1 MAKRSSRKSS
11 SGDEALLWGIA
22 AVVVAVA
29 GVGTAIMLTRRK
41 SSVCGD
47 VQCSTGEVKNPK
59 AKSTK
64 DCCVKKPTPV
74 NITGCLPGSGFN
86 ESGCTIEDCSQV
98 TDKSL
103 CSEAGFDINNQPCCV
118 WVEDPPQP
126 KPPPPTPV
134 TPTDPYCY
142 IPLRQKTG
150 KDVKYFVLK
159 RKNKNTKDGTCPQG
173 WLAQPNAGLS
183 TDTYTRIEEKGENK
197 CYNSYLWPTDYT
209 KAECLQAGQCSGDTS
224 FTDKKCQTKWTPPK
238 PCTVQDGNGKCT
250 SKVNSQGK
258 RNCVGSEQLCGVN
271 LAPHTLNHPDDKTC
285 DDVLKNHASEMIQCN
300 DGYTAYVET
309 NQGNCLFKCGKAKC
323 CGPDNVCS
331 TVPKESCNAEI
342 VNGVKSCYWD
352 ETGQCEKENFR
363 MRRRR
368 R

>member
-41 SSVCGD
+41 SVCGD

-64 DCCVKKPTPV
+64 DCCVKMQPPTPV
-74 NITGCLPGSGFN
+74 NIMGCISSG
-86 ESGCTIEDCSQV
+86 ESGCTAVNCTTIKEKNKCNGAGKGDNS
-98 TDKSL
+98 KS
-103 CSEAGFDINNQPCCV
+103 CCT
-118 WVEDPPQP
+118 WLDP

-150 KDVKYFVLK
+150 KDVKYFVLQ

-183 TDTYTRIEEKGENK
+183 TDTYTRIEEKGDNE

-209 KAECLQAGQCSGDTS
+209 KAECLQAGQCSVDTS
-224 FTDKKCQTKWTPPK
+224 FTDEKCRTKWTPPACK
-238 PCTVQDGNGKCT
+238 VKGENGTCK

-271 LAPHTLNHPDDKTC
+271 IKIHAVDKHKSENTC
-285 DDVLKNHASEMIQCN
+285 EIIFDKYNTEMIQCDN
-300 DGYTAYVET
+300 GYTAYVEQD

-323 CGPDNVCS
+323 CGGDECAGYS
-331 TVPKESCNAEI
+331 DKESCNGKAKYS
-342 VNGVKSCYWD
+342 NPLCYWD
-352 ETGQCEKENFR
+352 ETGKCEKENFR